1 MAARVRGAATGGAR
15 SAMPLVAPAMQA
27 VASHAM
33 RSATSERA
41 PGDRVRSAQVTDG
54 ASQVADEPQ
63 TGQTEASLS
72 REAFEALAQ
81 QMADRVARELKRDRE
96 RRGSWT

>member
-1 MAARVRGAATGGAR
+1 M
-15 SAMPLVAPAMQA
+15 APAMQA

-41 PGDRVRSAQVTDG
+41 PGDRVRSEQVGDG
-54 ASQVADEPQ
+54 ATSAADEQ
-63 TGQTEASLS
+63 KTGQTEASLS

-81 QMADRVARELKRDRE
+81 QMADRVSRELKRDRE